1 MVCYLCDTDAR
12 YSHFSYFC
20 EKCQRI
26 KRMINLYGNERV
38 VEILDFVLV
47 RKQEQQENKIKII
60 IDEEETKLQESK
72 RLLRSNKQRKLSQ

>member
-20 EKCQRI
+20 DRCQRL
-26 KRMINLYGNERV
+26 KRIINLYGKDRV

-47 RKQEQQENKIKII
+47 RKPEQQQHKIKII
-60 IDEEETKLQESK
+60 IDDESNKLEETK
-72 RLLRSNKQRKLSQ
+72 RVLRSNKQRKPSQ

>member
-20 EKCQRI
+20 EKCQRL

-47 RKQEQQENKIKII
+47 RKPEQQQHKIKILI
-60 IDEEETKLQESK
+60 EDESNKLEETK
-72 RLLRSNKQRKLSQ
+72 RVLRSNKQTKPSQ

>member
-20 EKCQRI
+20 EKCQRL
-26 KRMINLYGNERV
+26 KRIINLYGKDRV

-47 RKQEQQENKIKII
+47 RKPEQQQHKIKII
-60 IDEEETKLQESK
+60 IDEESNKLEETK
-72 RLLRSNKQRKLSQ
+72 RVLRSNKQRKPSQ

>member
-20 EKCQRI
+20 ENCQRI

-47 RKQEQQENKIKII
+47 RKQEQQQHKIKII

-72 RLLRSNKQRKLSQ
+72 RILRSNKEKKTSQ

>member
-20 EKCQRI
+20 EKCQRL
-26 KRMINLYGNERV
+26 KRIINLYGKDRV

-47 RKQEQQENKIKII
+47 RKPEQQQHKIKII
-60 IDEEETKLQESK
+60 IDDESNKLEETK
-72 RLLRSNKQRKLSQ
+72 RVLRSNKQRKPSQ